1 MLCHVNTCYFNNSKK
16 ICLKIGDEEM
26 EENYRVREALLASVS
41 SIDDTQL
48 NERPNYTS
56 WSIME
61 VLEHLFLIEMVV
73 ANAITEQVKNEKS
86 VRAED
91 KPIQFTVDRRHKVKA
106 PSFIEPS
113 GEFLTL
119 EEVTMK
125 LAKSREALVN
135 AVANVEESVLEQKS
149 YPHPIFGLLSLKQW
163 VPFVGLHEKRHLE
176 QIEEIKAKLGV

>member
-1 MLCHVNTCYFNNSKK
+1 
-16 ICLKIGDEEM
+16 M
-26 EENYRVREALLASVS
+26 EENYRVREALLASVN

-48 NERPNYTS
+48 NERPNSTS

-113 GEFLTL
+113 GGFMTL
-119 EEVTMK
+119 EEVTKK
-125 LAKSREALVN
+125 LARSREALVKS
-135 AVANVEESVLEQKS
+135 VASVEESVLEQKS
-149 YPHPIFGLLSLKQW
+149 YPHPVFGPLSLKQW
-163 VPFVGLHEKRHLE
+163 VPFVGLHEKRHLD

>member
-1 MLCHVNTCYFNNSKK
+1 
-16 ICLKIGDEEM
+16 M
-26 EENYRVREALLASVS
+26 EENDRIREALLASVS

-48 NERPNYTS
+48 NERLDSSS

-61 VLEHLFLIEMVV
+61 VLEHLSLIEMVV
-73 ANAITEQVKNEKS
+73 ANAITEEVKNEQS

-91 KPIQFTVDRRHKVKA
+91 KPIKFTVDRRHKVKA
-106 PSFIEPS
+106 PGFIEPS

-119 EEVTMK
+119 EEVIKK

-149 YPHPIFGLLSLKQW
+149 YPHPVFGPLSLKQW

-176 QIEEIKAKLGV
+176 QIEEIKAKLGIEIK